1 MKNHLADSASILEQL
16 GFAGRAQTLRA
27 ELGRLERQNFK
38 VAVIGQFK
46 VGKSTLINKVFLK
59 QDVLFTDLME
69 ATAVPTEIEYGQ
81 PGRLE
86 VYPYVAA
93 LEGSPW
99 VKENPEPADIQAHT
113 SAQGDEA
120 RAQMARDTSRARL
133 FWPAESLKGLTV
145 VDTPGINTPNE
156 AVAATTYRVIPDADV
171 TVFMTRAQ
179 QLTEIDIA
187 FLRSRVF
194 DRGVSRCLA
203 VVTYDPKACN
213 QQDLNKVLTANKA
226 KLGAIG
232 RDYVPVVGV
241 NLSTESVKGNLGDK
255 IMSEE
260 IGAEVPAEADS
271 LAAFE
276 QTLSSFIRQNAVP
289 GRMERANSL
298 SRRELEKARLECQV
312 ELSAL
317 QKTEEEKSAIK
328 KKIEAEAEAYHQHYL
343 RLGDKFL
350 QDLRSIQRFH
360 LKAIADGLDAVGVN
374 YTAKINNCSG
384 LGEIQELLRKAQS
397 EMQPDVEELMYRVS
411 DQTRKKITE
420 LENSYRAYIQEAA
433 EPWIKT
439 VVNELQIDGGFLAKL
454 PTWTIWLADIIL
466 TIVVLPGGGFI
477 DIFLRL
483 IASKIPGLRDLLPV
497 ILATKAIAHHATKSI
512 TTQISEVKT
521 QIREQLD
528 RGFIE
533 AEKKIQENW
542 EAHGQEQL
550 KTVLDPIE
558 RTMQEARDPK
568 RAQTIESGL
577 QSINEILGQLG

>member
-1 MKNHLADSASILEQL
+1 MGKL
-16 GFAGRAQTLRA
+16 GFTERQNTLLD
-27 ELGRLERQNFK
+27 ELDRMAHQNFK

-81 PGRLE
+81 PSRLE
-86 VYPYVAA
+86 VYPYVSAI
-93 LEGSPW
+93 EGPPW
-99 VKENPEPADIQAHT
+99 VKENPEPKDIKSHT

-133 FWPAESLKGLTV
+133 LWPAESLKGLTV

-194 DRGVSRCLA
+194 DQGVSRCLA

-213 QQDLNKVLTANKA
+213 QTELNKVLSAHKA

-232 RDYVPVVGV
+232 RAYVPVVGV
-241 NLSTESVKGNLGDK
+241 NLSTKVVEGNLGDK
-255 IMSEE
+255 IISEE
-260 IGAEVPAEADS
+260 IKSEIPIETDS

-276 QTLSSFIRQNAVP
+276 QTLSSFIRQNALP
-289 GRMERANSL
+289 GRMERANSIF
-298 SRRELEKARLECQV
+298 RRELEKARLECQV
-312 ELSAL
+312 ELSSL

-328 KKIEAEAEAYHQHYL
+328 KKIEAESEAYYQRYL
-343 RLGDKFL
+343 RLGDRFL

-360 LKAIADGLDAVGVN
+360 MKAIADGLDAVAVN
-374 YTAKINNCSG
+374 YATKINNCSG

-397 EMQPDVEELMYRVS
+397 EIQPDVEELMYRVS
-411 DQTRKKITE
+411 DQTRNKVAE
-420 LENSYRAYIQEAA
+420 LEKSYQADMQEVA
-433 EPWIKT
+433 EPWVRT
-439 VVNELQIDGGFLAKL
+439 VVNELQIDGGFLARV
-454 PTWTIWLADIIL
+454 PTWTIWLADIIIFTL
-466 TIVVLPGGGFI
+466 IMPGGGFI
-477 DIFLRL
+477 DIILRL
-483 IASKIPGLRDLLPV
+483 IASKIPVISEFLPV
-497 ILATKAIAHHATKSI
+497 SLATKAIAHKAKESVTGKI
-512 TTQISEVKT
+512 NEIKT

-542 EAHGQEQL
+542 GAHGQEQL
-550 KTVLDPIE
+550 KTILDPIE

-568 RAQTIESGL
+568 RAQLLESGL
-577 QSINEILGQLG
+577 QSINGVMAQLG